1 MEARNYRAI
10 LTRRWLSVLLVTLL
24 TLGVTALVTMNV
36 AERYRASTQ
45 LFFGVRSG
53 TSVTDLAQG
62 SAFTEQQMRSYAVVA
77 TSPIVLN
84 RVISELDLDTTSRNL
99 AKSVTAEAA
108 AGTVILEISVTD
120 LNPTQA
126 AAIANSL
133 AKQVVNVAQDLVPDG
148 ANGRP
153 AVRATVLAEATVPQE
168 PSSPVLLNNLL
179 VGALLGLLLGAAVA
193 LARDALDTRIRTERD
208 LRAVTKG
215 PVLGLIPFE
224 PHAPAD
230 RVARTGAWAEAVLR
244 LRLNLESVANRSQAR
259 PIVIT
264 SSIEQE
270 GKSTTALNL
279 ASSAADTG
287 LRVLLIDGDLRQ
299 PSLAK
304 YLGLDGERGL
314 TSVLTEGADIQSA
327 VQRWGTSQ
335 IDVLS
340 GGPAV
345 SSPSELLASK
355 AMAGMLS
362 RLSHMYD
369 LVLIDSPPLLQVPD
383 AIILGRLAQGMVVVV
398 GDRLRRPQLRAAL
411 DALTTVDVNL
421 LGLVMN
427 KVAARNTNAHL
438 NRSRIIEW
446 ELADEDLAKSRRP
459 GVVAEA
465 N

>member
-1 MEARNYRAI
+1 
-10 LTRRWLSVLLVTLL
+10 
-24 TLGVTALVTMNV
+24 
-36 AERYRASTQ
+36 
-45 LFFGVRSG
+45 
-53 TSVTDLAQG
+53 
-62 SAFTEQQMRSYAVVA
+62 
-77 TSPIVLN
+77 VLN
-84 RVISELDLDTTSRNL
+84 RAISSLDLDTTSDEL

-108 AGTVILEISVTD
+108 AGTVILDISVTD
-120 LNPTQA
+120 TDPAQA
-126 AAIANSL
+126 ATIANTL
-133 AKQVVNVAQDLVPDG
+133 AKQVVTVAGDLVPDSS
-148 ANGRP
+148 NGKP
-153 AVRATVLAEATVPQE
+153 AVRATVLAEATVPQQ

-179 VGALLGLLLGAAVA
+179 VGALLGLLLGGAVA
-193 LARDALDTRIRTERD
+193 LAREALDTRIRTRQD
-208 LRAVTKG
+208 LRALTKG
-215 PVLGLIPFE
+215 PVLGIIPFE
-224 PHAPAD
+224 PQASAN

-264 SSIEQE
+264 SAIEQE

-287 LRVLLIDGDLRQ
+287 LRVLLIDADLRQ

-304 YLGLDGERGL
+304 YLGLSSERGL
-314 TSVLTEGADIQSA
+314 TSVLTEGTDISTA
-327 VQRWGTSQ
+327 VQQWGTSKV
-335 IDVLS
+335 DVLS

-345 SSPSELLASK
+345 SGPSELLASK
-355 AMAGMLS
+355 AMAGVLS

-411 DALTTVDVNL
+411 DALSTVDVNL
-421 LGLVMN
+421 LGLVLN
-427 KVAARNTNAHL
+427 KVAHRNTNAHL

-446 ELADEDLAKSRRP
+446 ELPEADLPAKSRRP

-465 N
+465 S